1 MTTDQIYG
9 LVNDVAAQAIGSSA
23 ISAVDASTLVSLGNA
38 VLSSSTNTEA
48 FLNTLIQRVGRT
60 VLRYREYRN
69 KLRDL
74 TVNDFEYGAILQKV
88 KVQMP
93 SAVSDPAYNL
103 VDGQSIDPWVVAKPV
118 VDQKLF
124 VKRTPYMFHITIQQ
138 HTLKEAFL
146 SAESMGAFIG
156 IIFGEVRNA
165 IEFAMENLGRV
176 TIATGIAEAS
186 AREIKLVSEYND
198 LNGGSLT
205 ADTAVFEPAFLA
217 YAVKRMNSARDH
229 LEDMSASYNDGSLV
243 TFTPKEDL
251 RVRINS
257 DFHRALETVVQYAAF
272 HDELVENEGVYTLMN
287 FWQSEQSPLSVNITR
302 PSDSTDISINNI
314 VAVMHDRDALGMYQ
328 IDEDVQTTRI
338 NERGLYYNVFYHERQ
353 LWFVDRSENLVF
365 FTLN

>member
-1 MTTDQIYG
+1 MTTDQIYS
-9 LVNDVAAQAIGSSA
+9 LVNDVAGQAIGSSA
-23 ISAVDASTLVSLGNA
+23 IAAVDASTLVSLGNT

-69 KLRDL
+69 KLRDMV
-74 TVNDFEYGAILQKV
+74 VNDFEYGAILQKI

-93 SAVSDPAYNL
+93 AAVADPAYSL
-103 VDGQSIDPWVVAKPV
+103 TDGQSIDPWVVAKPV

-156 IIFGEVRNA
+156 IVFGEVRNA

-186 AREIKLVSEYND
+186 AREVKLVTDYNTAS
-198 LNGGSLT
+198 GKSLT
-205 ADTAVFEPAFLA
+205 AASAVLDPEFLA
-217 YAVKRMNSARDH
+217 YAVKRMNSTRDH
-229 LEDMSASYNDGSLV
+229 LEDMSASYNDGSIV

-272 HDELVENEGVYTLMN
+272 HDEFVENEGTYTLMN
-287 FWQSEQSPLSVNITR
+287 FWQSEQSPLAVNITR
-302 PSDSTDISINNI
+302 PSDSTDVSINNI

-353 LWFVDRSENLVF
+353 LWFVDRSESLVF

>member
-1 MTTDQIYG
+1 MTTDQIYS
-9 LVNDVAAQAIGSSA
+9 LVNDVASQAIGSSA
-23 ISAVDASTLVSLGNA
+23 ISAVDTSTLVSLGNT

-69 KLRDL
+69 KLRDMV
-74 TVNDFEYGAILQKV
+74 VNDFEYGAILQKI

-93 SAVSDPAYNL
+93 AAVADPAYSL
-103 VDGQSIDPWVVAKPV
+103 TDGQSVDPWIVAKPV

-124 VKRTPYMFHITIQQ
+124 VKRTPYMFHVTIQQ

-156 IIFGEVRNA
+156 TIFGEVRNA
-165 IEFAMENLGRV
+165 IEFALENLGRA

-186 AREIKLVSEYND
+186 AREIKLVTEYNAAA
-198 LNGGSLT
+198 GQSLT
-205 ADTAVFEPAFLA
+205 AATAVFDPAFLA

-229 LEDMSASYNDGSLV
+229 MEDMSGSYNDGSLV

-251 RVRINS
+251 RIRINS
-257 DFHRALETVVQYAAF
+257 DFHRSLETVVQYAAF
-272 HDELVENEGVYTLMN
+272 HDEFVENEGIYTLMN
-287 FWQSEQSPLSVNITR
+287 FWQAEQDPLTVNITR
-302 PSDSTDISINNI
+302 PSDSTTVAIENI